1 MSRLNFKGNVL
12 VIGCGA
18 VSRCTL
24 PLVLKELDVTPERVK
39 VVDFADN
46 RPLIA
51 DLIEAGVVYEQ
62 ARITP
67 ENYPQI
73 LSSWLSAG
81 DVLIDLGWNIETK
94 TMLQWCRDN
103 NVLYVNTS
111 VEVWNPYAD
120 SLRSDPR
127 NYTLY
132 RRQME
137 LRGLVQEWG
146 NNGGATA
153 VLDHGANPGLVS
165 HFTKRALLDIGAG
178 ILDTDIGAQRRKD
191 LEQALAAREFSK
203 LAALSGTKVIH
214 ISERDTQISD
224 KPKEVDEFVNTWS
237 VEGLYEEGIAPAEMG
252 WGTHEAELPRD
263 GYAFEEG
270 PGNVVCLSSLG
281 VNTWARSWVP
291 SGPIIGMVI
300 RHGEAFGISDR
311 LTVWHGNK
319 AVYRP
324 TVHYVYCPS
333 DAAIASVH
341 ELKMREYKLQER
353 QRIMTNEIT
362 SGWDELGVLLMGHDL
377 NAWWTGSI
385 LDIDEARRLAPG
397 QNATTLQVA
406 CSVVAAVRW
415 MIQNPRKG
423 ICLPDDVDHEEVLK
437 VATPYLGRFVSQQ
450 ASWTP
455 LCDAAHAVTSFGE
468 PPLKEENMWQFSA
481 FRI

>member
-1 MSRLNFKGNVL
+1 MDKLAFEGKVL

-24 PLVLKELDVTPERVK
+24 PLVLKELDVTPDRVK
-39 VVDFADN
+39 VVDFVDN
-46 RPLIA
+46 RALIA
-51 DLIEAGVVYEQ
+51 DLIQAGIVYQQ
-62 ARITP
+62 ARVTP
-67 ENYPQI
+67 ETFSEI
-73 LSSWLSAG
+73 FSSWLSPG

-94 TMLQWCRDN
+94 TMLEWCRDN
-103 NVLYVNTS
+103 RVLYVNTS

-120 SLRSDPR
+120 THRSDPR
-127 NYTLY
+127 AYTLY

-137 LRGLVQEWG
+137 LRSLVHGWG
-146 NNGGATA
+146 DNSGTTA

-165 HFTKRALLDIGAG
+165 HFTKQALLDLSER
-178 ILDTDIGAQRRKD
+178 ILSQDVPTQRRHD
-191 LEQALAAREFSK
+191 LERALGARDFPK

-214 ISERDTQISD
+214 ISERDTQISNQ
-224 KPKEVDEFVNTWS
+224 PKQVDEFVNTWS
-237 VEGLYEEGIAPAEMG
+237 IEGLFEEGIAPAEMG
-252 WGTHEAELPRD
+252 WGTHELEMPKD

-270 PGNVVCLSSLG
+270 PRNVVCLSSLG

-311 LTVWHGNK
+311 LTVWHGNT

-324 TVHYVYCPS
+324 TVHYVYCPT
-333 DAAIASVH
+333 DAAVASVH

-377 NAWWTGSI
+377 NGWWTGSI

-437 VATPYLGRFVSQQ
+437 VARPYLGRFVSEEV
-450 ASWTP
+450 SWTP
-455 LCDAAHAVTSFGE
+455 RCEAARAITSFGE
-468 PPLKEENMWQFSA
+468 PPLKEENMWQFSS

>member
-1 MSRLNFKGNVL
+1 MGRLHFNGKVL

-24 PLVLKELDVTPERVK
+24 PLVLKELEVTPERIK
-39 VVDFADN
+39 VIDFADN
-46 RPLIA
+46 RHLIA
-51 DLIEAGVVYEQ
+51 DLIEAGVTYDQ
-62 ARITP
+62 SRITP
-67 ENYPQI
+67 ENYGQL
-73 LSSWLSAG
+73 LSTWLSAG
-81 DVLIDLGWNIETK
+81 DVLIDLGWNIETREI
-94 TMLQWCRDN
+94 LQWCRDN
-103 NVLYVNTS
+103 HVLYVNTS

-137 LRGLVQEWG
+137 LRALVHGWG
-146 NNGGATA
+146 DNAGATA

-165 HFTKRALLDIGAG
+165 HFTKRALLDLSAG
-178 ILDTDIGAQRRKD
+178 ILATDIPSQRRQE
-191 LEQALAAREFSK
+191 LEEALDARAFSK
-203 LAALSGTKVIH
+203 IAALSGTKVIH

-237 VEGLYEEGIAPAEMG
+237 VEGLYEEGVAPSEMG
-252 WGTHEAELPRD
+252 WGTHETEMPRD

-270 PGNVVCLSSLG
+270 PRNVVCLSSLG

-291 SGPIIGMVI
+291 SGPIVGMVI

-437 VATPYLGRFVSQQ
+437 VATPYLGRFVSEQS
-450 ASWTP
+450 SWTP
-455 LCDAAHAVTSFGE
+455 RCEAARAITSFGE
-468 PPLKEENMWQFSA
+468 PPLKEENMWQFGS

>member
-1 MSRLNFKGNVL
+1 
-12 VIGCGA
+12 
-18 VSRCTL
+18 
-24 PLVLKELDVTPERVK
+24 VLKELDVTPDRVK
-39 VVDFADN
+39 VVDFVDN
-46 RPLIA
+46 RALIA
-51 DLIEAGVVYEQ
+51 DLIQAGIVYQQ
-62 ARITP
+62 ARVTP
-67 ENYPQI
+67 ETFSEI
-73 LSSWLSAG
+73 FSSWLSPG

-94 TMLQWCRDN
+94 TMLEWCRDN
-103 NVLYVNTS
+103 RVLYVNTS

-120 SLRSDPR
+120 THRSDPR
-127 NYTLY
+127 AYTLY

-137 LRGLVQEWG
+137 LRSLVHGWG
-146 NNGGATA
+146 DNSGATA

-165 HFTKRALLDIGAG
+165 HFTKQALLDLSAR
-178 ILDTDIGAQRRKD
+178 ILSQDVPTQRRHD
-191 LEQALAAREFSK
+191 LERALGARDFPK

-214 ISERDTQISD
+214 ISERDTQISNQ
-224 KPKEVDEFVNTWS
+224 PKQVDEFVNTWS
-237 VEGLYEEGIAPAEMG
+237 IEGLFEEGIAPAEMG
-252 WGTHEAELPRD
+252 WGTHELEMPKD

-270 PGNVVCLSSLG
+270 PRNVVCLSSLG

-311 LTVWHGNK
+311 LTVWHGNT

-324 TVHYVYCPS
+324 TVHYVYCPT
-333 DAAIASVH
+333 DAAVASVH

-377 NAWWTGSI
+377 NGWWTGSI

-437 VATPYLGRFVSQQ
+437 VARPYLGRFVSEEV
-450 ASWTP
+450 SWTP
-455 LCDAAHAVTSFGE
+455 RCEAARAITSFGE
-468 PPLKEENMWQFSA
+468 PPLKEENMWQFSS